1 MSAAVRIGECVVMAK
16 RRRGYVRVFWKK
28 REKLDSFQSP
38 RFFRN
43 LLGRTGRYGRYLTG
57 RGMPVQ
63 LLLGIET
70 AQMSSSL
77 TGMPP
82 GFFMFETF

>member
-1 MSAAVRIGECVVMAK
+1 MCRDGETATGICPCVL
-16 RRRGYVRVFWKK
+16 KK
-28 REKLDSFQSP
+28 REKLDSFQNP

-82 GFFMFETF
+82 GFFMFEIF